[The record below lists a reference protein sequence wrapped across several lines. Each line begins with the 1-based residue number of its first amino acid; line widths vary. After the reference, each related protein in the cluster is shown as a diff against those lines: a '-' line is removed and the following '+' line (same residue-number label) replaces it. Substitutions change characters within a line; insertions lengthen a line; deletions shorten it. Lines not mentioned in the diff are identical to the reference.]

1 MKCIKVTYPDINN
14 GLGVR
19 ATVWFAGCSHH
30 CKGCHNE
37 WTWDYSI
44 GNVWKKGSK
53 EWNELIEA
61 LSKDYINGVT
71 FSGGDPLAQ
80 SEENLQVMLE
90 TIWAMKLLFPKKDI
104 WLYTGYYLDDIIK
117 DKDTAKTRYEI
128 VSLCDY
134 IVDGPFE
141 LDQKDLDL
149 AFRGSGNQTIWK
161 NNKGTFEKYEV
172 D

>member
-1 MKCIKVTYPDINN
+1 MGDET
-14 GLGVR
+14 
-19 ATVWFAGCSHH
+19 TV
-30 CKGCHNE
+30 
-37 WTWDYSI
+37 
-44 GNVWKKGSK
+44 SK
-53 EWNELIEA
+53 EGHLVVHWIH
-61 LSKDYINGVT
+61 
-71 FSGGDPLAQ
+71 
-80 SEENLQVMLE
+80 
-90 TIWAMKLLFPKKDI
+90 
-104 WLYTGYYLDDIIK
+104 LDDIIK